1 MSLGYEKVSSTNRNE
16 LPIALDQLLSCY
28 TVEGLE
34 TYFECKHKLSQS
46 DKYFL
51 FLVIEVNSKSEYSY
65 TLSFNRLEF
74 TLNFKFNSLNINSKR
89 FFIGAEIKNL
99 NVLRK
104 LLLLL
109 LNLLIFYSHY
119 LRQVVACGSKS
130 ATGRDFNADMKSEI
144 S

>member
-1 MSLGYEKVSSTNRNE
+1 MKFQLPWINFYHVTQSKVWKHILNASTNCLIE
-16 LPIALDQLLSCY
+16 
-28 TVEGLE
+28 
-34 TYFECKHKLSQS
+34 S

-89 FFIGAEIKNL
+89 FFIGAEIKKL

-109 LNLLIFYSHY
+109 LNLLIFYSDY

-130 ATGRDFNADMKSEI
+130 GTGRDFNADMKSEI

>member
-1 MSLGYEKVSSTNRNE
+1 MNFQLPWINLYHVTQSKVWKHILNASTNCLIE
-16 LPIALDQLLSCY
+16 
-28 TVEGLE
+28 
-34 TYFECKHKLSQS
+34 S

-51 FLVIEVNSKSEYSY
+51 FLVIEVNNSKSEYSY

-89 FFIGAEIKNL
+89 FSIGAEIKKL

-109 LNLLIFYSHY
+109 LNLLIFYSDY